1 MAGTADSWKTT
12 NIAAKEGKLYRG
24 CAVPGAGARPSLD
37 ATTGTPDATANPN
50 ALHMGATKSGS
61 KLMVKSTSG
70 KYYVDEF
77 RAPIITTI
85 DEVNMGISAELVGVT
100 DMQLAAYLLPG
111 VGTRATASGYDYVT
125 VGTKAIAYDCILETF
140 QLIEDT
146 TKYGWFMLYNA
157 INDAGIEWAQARK
170 ELGFTPVSFVGY
182 EVTSR
187 AATDTLGQFGKQ
199 IA

>member
-12 NIAAKEGKLYRG
+12 NIALKEGKLYRG
-24 CAVPGAGARPSLD
+24 CAVPGAGARPTLHTD
-37 ATTGTPDATANPN
+37 GTPESVANPT
-50 ALHMGATKSGS
+50 AVHMGATKAGS

-70 KYYVDEF
+70 KYFVDEF
-77 RAPIITTI
+77 RAPIITSI

-111 VGTRATASGYDYVT
+111 VGTRSTASGYDYVT

-146 TKYGWFMLYNA
+146 SKWGWFMLYNA
-157 INDAGIEWAQARK
+157 INDSGIEWAQARK

-187 AATDTLGQFGKQ
+187 ATADTLGQFGKQ

>member
-1 MAGTADSWKTT
+1 MAGVADSWKTT
-12 NIAAKEGKLYRG
+12 NIALKEGRLYRG
-24 CAVPGAGARPSLD
+24 AAVPGAGARPTLFSD
-37 ATTGTPDATANPN
+37 GTLDATAN
-50 ALHMGATKSGS
+50 ASAVHMGATKGGA
-61 KLMVKSTSG
+61 KLLVKSEQQKFSI
-70 KYYVDEF
+70 DEF
-77 RAPIITTI
+77 RAPIITNI
-85 DEVNMGISAELVGVT
+85 DTVNMGISAELVGVT

-125 VGTKAIAYDCILETF
+125 VGIKPIAYDCVIEIF

-157 INDAGIEWAQARK
+157 LNDSGIEWAQSRK

-187 AATDTLGQFGKQ
+187 ATTDTIGQFGKQ